1 MKFSWK
7 IFFITFLIIITS
19 FGAGG
24 FLLINTVFTNTLNN
38 RIDSA
43 KKNNNYITT
52 ALSVYADNNLPTY
65 GNLEYLRVSAIG
77 FAKQIAGNSDSK
89 IKIGSI
95 NELSFS
101 AENEFAHGMSV
112 NSRKSRVVTENKKYY
127 IQTISKIQLV
137 TKSCY
142 IETVD
147 NITSVYSDR
156 DMYCTIYQFILI
168 GVALFA
174 SILLVIFSKLLTR
187 PLVKLKD
194 ASKEVAKGNFNMRV
208 KESHGITS
216 STEITELS
224 QSFNTMA
231 DYVEDYIEQL
241 KLATQNR
248 DNFIADF
255 THELKTPL
263 TSVIGYADMLR
274 SYEMEPKQRR
284 ECADLIYK
292 EGSRLEA
299 LSLNLLNLIVLK
311 NDEIKTVNIKTDI
324 IADDIKKSVLFILK
338 KYGVKLKLNVEK
350 AEVNAEPSLLKTL
363 LYNLI
368 DNACKASESGKPV
381 TLTGYVDS
389 DRYRF
394 CVTDSGC
401 GIAED
406 DLAKITEPF
415 YMVDKSRSR
424 SMGGAGLGLSICN
437 EIAKLHGSTLEIVS
451 EVGKGTDISFTVSLA
466 DNSEEVRILKMK
478 FNLKKSAKYII
489 CTLLTL
495 TVVATVVFL
504 PRFYYSVTDNRDS
517 VGNTAETFKLT
528 ADITT
533 LSGGEFLKLVSS
545 EDTVWVLQ
553 NNAPKAETVISY
565 AKKAISN
572 LANSLKD
579 TNLFSNIA
587 GYIPQFFTFDSC
599 SGYKLTMRGTL
610 DGNVIVSSDI
620 MFVACNYAKEGARYG
635 LNITMLFD
643 TETFTIYEL
652 NIDTTYLSDSGTESE
667 NPLYSVIPYS
677 DSYEQELSDALIKY
691 WGVSSDSITVN
702 VSPESFSIN
711 ICPQPF
717 LEYSKIN
724 NEQFDYYVL

>member
-19 FGAGG
+19 FGVGG

-52 ALSVYADNNLPTY
+52 ALSVYADNNQPTY

-112 NSRKSRVVTENKKYY
+112 NSRKSRIVTENKKYY

-137 TKSCY
+137 TASCY

-147 NITSVYSDR
+147 DITSVYSDR

-194 ASKEVAKGNFNMRV
+194 ASKEVAEGNFNMRV

-274 SYEMEPKQRR
+274 SYEMEPEQRR

-311 NDEIKTVNIKTDI
+311 NDEIKAVNIRTDI

-338 KYGVKLKLNVEK
+338 KYGVTSVELGAQSMDDEVLAANLRGHTSAQVESASKLIKSYGFELGLQMMTGLYKDTDEK
-350 AEVNAEPSLLKTL
+350 AVSSAEKIIALKPDTVRIYPTVVL
-363 LYNLI
+363 
-368 DNACKASESGKPV
+368 
-381 TLTGYVDS
+381 
-389 DRYRF
+389 
-394 CVTDSGC
+394 
-401 GIAED
+401 
-406 DLAKITEPF
+406 
-415 YMVDKSRSR
+415 
-424 SMGGAGLGLSICN
+424 
-437 EIAKLHGSTLEIVS
+437 
-451 EVGKGTDISFTVSLA
+451 KGTML
-466 DNSEEVRILKMK
+466 VRTENIQA
-478 FNLKKSAKYII
+478 S
-489 CTLLTL
+489 
-495 TVVATVVFL
+495 
-504 PRFYYSVTDNRDS
+504 NR
-517 VGNTAETFKLT
+517 
-528 ADITT
+528 
-533 LSGGEFLKLVSS
+533 
-545 EDTVWVLQ
+545 
-553 NNAPKAETVISY
+553 
-565 AKKAISN
+565 
-572 LANSLKD
+572 
-579 TNLFSNIA
+579 
-587 GYIPQFFTFDSC
+587 
-599 SGYKLTMRGTL
+599 
-610 DGNVIVSSDI
+610 
-620 MFVACNYAKEGARYG
+620 
-635 LNITMLFD
+635 
-643 TETFTIYEL
+643 
-652 NIDTTYLSDSGTESE
+652 
-667 NPLYSVIPYS
+667 
-677 DSYEQELSDALIKY
+677 
-691 WGVSSDSITVN
+691 
-702 VSPESFSIN
+702 
-711 ICPQPF
+711 
-717 LEYSKIN
+717 
-724 NEQFDYYVL
+724 

>member
-147 NITSVYSDR
+147 DITSVYSDR

-194 ASKEVAKGNFNMRV
+194 ASKEVAEGNFNMRV

-299 LSLNLLNLIVLK
+299 LSLKHPGLQVVPVVEQPEAGWRGRTGTVLTAVLQ
-311 NDEIKTVNIKTDI
+311 DHGTLAEHDI
-324 IADDIKKSVLFILK
+324 YIA
-338 KYGVKLKLNVEK
+338 G
-350 AEVNAEPSLLKTL
+350 
-363 LYNLI
+363 
-368 DNACKASESGKPV
+368 
-381 TLTGYVDS
+381 
-389 DRYRF
+389 RF
-394 CVTDSGC
+394 
-401 GIAED
+401 EM
-406 DLAKITEPF
+406 AKIARDLF
-415 YMVDKSRSR
+415 
-424 SMGGAGLGLSICN
+424 C
-437 EIAKLHGSTLEIVS
+437 S
-451 EVGKGTDISFTVSLA
+451 ERNA
-466 DNSEEVRILKMK
+466 R
-478 FNLKKSAKYII
+478 
-489 CTLLTL
+489 
-495 TVVATVVFL
+495 
-504 PRFYYSVTDNRDS
+504 
-517 VGNTAETFKLT
+517 
-528 ADITT
+528 
-533 LSGGEFLKLVSS
+533 
-545 EDTVWVLQ
+545 EDR
-553 NNAPKAETVISY
+553 
-565 AKKAISN
+565 
-572 LANSLKD
+572 
-579 TNLFSNIA
+579 LF
-587 GYIPQFFTFDSC
+587 G
-599 SGYKLTMRGTL
+599 
-610 DGNVIVSSDI
+610 
-620 MFVACNYAKEGARYG
+620 
-635 LNITMLFD
+635 
-643 TETFTIYEL
+643 
-652 NIDTTYLSDSGTESE
+652 
-667 NPLYSVIPYS
+667 
-677 DSYEQELSDALIKY
+677 DAFAFI
-691 WGVSSDSITVN
+691 
-702 VSPESFSIN
+702 
-711 ICPQPF
+711 
-717 LEYSKIN
+717 
-724 NEQFDYYVL
+724 